1 MKTIYLNSIIGV
13 VLTTVMLIGGAIGI
27 YIISNTTNESY
38 WDLMIPVTIGTV
50 GGMVIFLV
58 ISKVKEKR
66 NGRVPSYDE
75 RTIKN
80 LQKYF
85 MFVLYFILI
94 GSGLALLIAYAMGI
108 ETIETGLL
116 TFILSCLFILISI
129 GSMAVKRI

>member
-13 VLTTVMLIGGAIGI
+13 VLTTFMLIGGAIGI

-116 TFILSCLFILISI
+116 TFILSCLFILIAI